1 LCVTASPQW
10 NVMLPAG
17 IVSGVGEKDVFAI
30 VIVVE

>member
-1 LCVTASPQW
+1 MAPALQT

-17 IVSGVGEKDVFAI
+17 IVSGVGEKELLAT